1 MCPTITNPFSSYLSQ
16 RQTLNR
22 CVASQ
27 DYYGGYFADDGQQDN
42 ANNYDYNGYYNQ
54 EGGENQ
60 NQNNGGR
67 KLEEGQYNQYGG
79 YYNNENRN
87 GYNGMYT
94 QKLVHFKLCPSDSC
108 SSWSPKNCADY
119 VTDISTYVNA
129 VTEAKMAAQQYQCE
143 RVRQNCYCGNGN
155 AEYCAISCFKQAG
168 FDYCIDAMYE
178 QKAENQF
185 DLQKA
190 LECSEV
196 DVDKEAV
203 KAYMYNVNSKKYASG
218 NYYNYNQNGE
228 NGENGGDVALFV
240 GPSKLCIRAVLLIF
254 TLLFSIY
261 LNLIPSFEFVLT

>member
-1 MCPTITNPFSSYLSQ
+1 
-16 RQTLNR
+16 
-22 CVASQ
+22 
-27 DYYGGYFADDGQQDN
+27 
-42 ANNYDYNGYYNQ
+42 
-54 EGGENQ
+54 
-60 NQNNGGR
+60 
-67 KLEEGQYNQYGG
+67 
-79 YYNNENRN
+79 
-87 GYNGMYT
+87 
-94 QKLVHFKLCPSDSC
+94 
-108 SSWSPKNCADY
+108 
-119 VTDISTYVNA
+119 
-129 VTEAKMAAQQYQCE
+129 MAAQQYQCE

-228 NGENGGDVALFV
+228 NGGDEDAALFV
-240 GPSKLCIRAVLLIF
+240 GPSKLCIRAVL
-254 TLLFSIY
+254 
-261 LNLIPSFEFVLT
+261 